1 MQPSSNKE
9 AGCYKRLF
17 TNCFFDN
24 YSESQQGTISFA
36 ELHGK
41 RGSRKSGERVV
52 VGITKNS
59 KNIHSD
65 ETGSCTVYTQ
75 QCYLCKM
82 KLAGG

>member
-24 YSESQQGTISFA
+24 YSESQQGTISFP

-41 RGSRKSGERVV
+41 CGSRKSGERVV
-52 VGITKNS
+52 VGVTK
-59 KNIHSD
+59 KI
-65 ETGSCTVYTQ
+65 
-75 QCYLCKM
+75 
-82 KLAGG
+82 